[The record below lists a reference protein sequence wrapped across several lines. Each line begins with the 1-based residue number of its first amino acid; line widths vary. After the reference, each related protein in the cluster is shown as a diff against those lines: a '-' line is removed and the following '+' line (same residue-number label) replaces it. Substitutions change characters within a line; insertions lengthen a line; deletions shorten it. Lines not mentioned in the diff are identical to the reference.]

1 VRNADM
7 FLMCDM
13 LSVTGCRVQTT
24 TSAIRHI
31 DATVK
36 LNGEFV
42 RRVSNWGVTILLI
55 NLIDCEKQDTRT
67 FNTHNPHTAPGPAT
81 ALINYLQG
89 LKIGDALVAVSMY
102 DMMRSLGDAKN
113 ALKQWGVDLSHV
125 EYKGTVTFVAQ
136 KGFPDRTRLVTVP
149 TEEASVIAPASLDV
163 TVSGMHIVA
172 I

>member
-7 FLMCDM
+7 LLMCDM
-13 LSVTGCRVQTT
+13 LSITGCRVQTT
-24 TSAIRHI
+24 TSSGGQK

-36 LNGEFV
+36 LNGELV
-42 RRVSNWGVTILLI
+42 RLTSERGVTILLI
-55 NLIDCEKQDTRT
+55 NLIDCEMQDTRS
-67 FNTHNPHTAPGPAT
+67 FQTHNPHTAPRPAT

-89 LKIGDALVAVSMY
+89 LKIGDAVVAVSVY
-102 DMMRSLGDAKN
+102 DMMNSLGDAKN

-125 EYKGTVTFVAQ
+125 EDRGTVTFVAQ

-149 TEEASVIAPASLDV
+149 IEEASVTAPASLDV